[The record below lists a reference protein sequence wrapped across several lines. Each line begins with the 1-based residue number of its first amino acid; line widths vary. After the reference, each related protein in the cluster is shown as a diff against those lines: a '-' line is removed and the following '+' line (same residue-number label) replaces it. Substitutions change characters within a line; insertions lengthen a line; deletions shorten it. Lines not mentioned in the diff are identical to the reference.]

1 MSALR
6 ILLAAVLLAV
16 SLTEVSDICTATA
29 VWVFSLY
36 WGWGIKY
43 YVYNHV
49 HFLLRCS
56 PNVVMRD

>member
-16 SLTEVSDICTATA
+16 SLTEVSDISTATA

-43 YVYNHV
+43 SVYNHV
-49 HFLLRCS
+49 DFC
-56 PNVVMRD
+56 